1 MRQQGVKRVGATKER
16 CGFSTASAGM
26 ENATA
31 GSEASRSTEGALRIF
46 HGFSWNGKCDSRE
59 RSESEHRRCVA
70 DFPQLQLERK
80 MRQQGAKRVGAPKVR
95 CGFSTASAGME
106 NATAGSEA
114 SRSTEGALQRSLTL
128 TPPPAATLSS
138 LPCKSPYGS
147 LGRMAFFPSFSW
159 SGKCDS
165 SGGKPP
171 TLTLQQATAC
181 LLSVLPSG
189 SPMALRAKR
198 HGLKS
203 CGSRMGLSAIC
214 FANRDK
220 SPSEASRSDEGA
232 LQHSLRSFLRLR
244 LRLEAYPSE
253 LVS

>member
-1 MRQQGVKRVGATKER
+1 MLIILPYLQLAAGHAGCYGLQGRFISKNSLFSYSDDISSRYPDMLKDIPSCIRLLTDLRSKIHQYVPCGIPCNAHLET
-16 CGFSTASAGM
+16 CGFSPASAGA

-31 GSEASRSTEGALRIF
+31 GSEASRST
-46 HGFSWNGKCDSRE
+46 KD
-59 RSESEHRRCVA
+59 
-70 DFPQLQLERK
+70 
-80 MRQQGAKRVGAPKVR
+80 
-95 CGFSTASAGME
+95 
-106 NATAGSEA
+106 
-114 SRSTEGALQRSLTL
+114 ALQRSLTL

-220 SPSEASRSDEGA
+220 SPSEASQSDEGA

-253 LVS
+253 FTS